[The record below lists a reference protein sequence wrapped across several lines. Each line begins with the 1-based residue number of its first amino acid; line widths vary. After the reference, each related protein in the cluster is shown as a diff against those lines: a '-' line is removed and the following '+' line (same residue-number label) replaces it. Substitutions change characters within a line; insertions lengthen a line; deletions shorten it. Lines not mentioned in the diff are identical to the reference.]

1 MRREEK
7 KRFFF
12 SIAASELQAASER
25 FAKRDENGFCDA
37 TNRKADAAGRR
48 ESERERNPD
57 AFPLLLPL
65 LLPQRV

>member
-37 TNRKADAAGRR
+37 TNRKADAC
-48 ESERERNPD
+48 SLQLTCSN
-57 AFPLLLPL
+57 
-65 LLPQRV
+65 